1 MRDREREMAEEMRL
15 HLEHRVDQKVAAGM
29 SPADARTA
37 ALREFGNVE
46 SMKLQAR
53 RQRRTWRLVTA
64 LRDVKFGL
72 RLLRRSPGFAVTAV
86 VTLALGVGA
95 NVAVFSV
102 LRGVLLEKPAYPDPD
117 QVVHVWRYV
126 ERMVN
131 HPLTADDLALIRAT
145 TTAMPL
151 LAASMQRMAT
161 LRGEAPPERAYVA
174 RVQLDFFP
182 AYGVAA
188 ASGRWFGAG
197 DFAPDARPV
206 AISDAL
212 WRRQFAA
219 GGDVLGKVIHL
230 DDTAF
235 TVVGVMPSGFVTDPA
250 SSIEAKAW
258 TPMLLAPDERLLGRT
273 VARLRADM
281 TAADAAAQLS
291 AILPPQNVEFFDGKI
306 NRHLGVRVVPVGTQE
321 AEAARPGVL
330 LLQGAALLLLVIMCA
345 NLGNVL
351 LAHATERRRELGVRA
366 ALGAG
371 RSRLIGQLL
380 TEAAVI
386 AAIGGSLAVGLAA
399 SVVPALQA
407 LAGNLLPRSAAI
419 AVNLPEL
426 FVALGVSWATA
437 LAFAGIPAWLIS
449 RAVPLDAFRGTTTN
463 SNTAGAAAFRASLI
477 SVQVLLALVALV
489 GSGL

>member
-1 MRDREREMAEEMRL
+1 
-15 HLEHRVDQKVAAGM
+15 
-29 SPADARTA
+29 
-37 ALREFGNVE
+37 
-46 SMKLQAR
+46 
-53 RQRRTWRLVTA
+53 
-64 LRDVKFGL
+64 
-72 RLLRRSPGFAVTAV
+72 
-86 VTLALGVGA
+86 
-95 NVAVFSV
+95 
-102 LRGVLLEKPAYPDPD
+102 
-117 QVVHVWRYV
+117 
-126 ERMVN
+126 
-131 HPLTADDLALIRAT
+131 
-145 TTAMPL
+145 
-151 LAASMQRMAT
+151 
-161 LRGEAPPERAYVA
+161 
-174 RVQLDFFP
+174 
-182 AYGVAA
+182 
-188 ASGRWFGAG
+188 
-197 DFAPDARPV
+197 
-206 AISDAL
+206 
-212 WRRQFAA
+212 
-219 GGDVLGKVIHL
+219 
-230 DDTAF
+230 
-235 TVVGVMPSGFVTDPA
+235 
-250 SSIEAKAW
+250 
-258 TPMLLAPDERLLGRT
+258 
-273 VARLRADM
+273 
-281 TAADAAAQLS
+281 
-291 AILPPQNVEFFDGKI
+291 
-306 NRHLGVRVVPVGTQE
+306 
-321 AEAARPGVL
+321 
-330 LLQGAALLLLVIMCA
+330 LLVIMCA